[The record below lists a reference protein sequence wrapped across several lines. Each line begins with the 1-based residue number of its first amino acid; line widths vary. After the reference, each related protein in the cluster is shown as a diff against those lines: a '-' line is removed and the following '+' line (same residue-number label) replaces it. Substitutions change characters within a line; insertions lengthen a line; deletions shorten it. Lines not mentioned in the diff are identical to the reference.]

1 MIWKLLLLL
10 LFFVSFGIVAS
21 CWWLL
26 LWWCG
31 RASGGVQSLD
41 FGGSRAVVASFFS
54 FSFFQVVSSG
64 GVLVFGGR
72 WLFIFSK
79 V

>member
-1 MIWKLLLLL
+1 MILEF
-10 LFFVSFGIVAS
+10 LFSFGIVAS

-41 FGGSRAVVASFFS
+41 FGGSRAVVAFF
-54 FSFFQVVSSG
+54 FPQVVSSG

-72 WLFIFSK
+72 WLFTCSK